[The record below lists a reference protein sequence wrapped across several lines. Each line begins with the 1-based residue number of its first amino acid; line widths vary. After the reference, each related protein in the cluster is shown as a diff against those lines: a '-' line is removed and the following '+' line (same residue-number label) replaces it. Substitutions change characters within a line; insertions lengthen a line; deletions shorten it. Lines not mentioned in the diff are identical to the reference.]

1 MKLVYSLPFGKRKA
15 LEAIE
20 SAPEGYTV
28 TIEEPKRSLEQNRLL
43 WRTLHA
49 ISEHVIW
56 HGRKLSA
63 EDWKNVLTSSLKRQ
77 EVVPGIDGGFVILGA
92 STSKMNKVEMAE
104 LLELCFAFAA
114 QQGVEDVSEQ
124 EVT

>member
-20 SAPEGYTV
+20 SAPGGYIV

-56 HGRKLSA
+56 HGQKLTA
-63 EDWKNVLTSSLKRQ
+63 ENWKDVLTASLKRQ
-77 EVVPGIDGGFVILGA
+77 E
-92 STSKMNKVEMAE
+92 
-104 LLELCFAFAA
+104 
-114 QQGVEDVSEQ
+114 
-124 EVT
+124 

>member
-20 SAPEGYTV
+20 SAPEGYIV
-28 TIEEPKRSLEQNRLL
+28 TIEKPRRSLEQNKLL
-43 WRTLHA
+43 WKTLYA
-49 ISEHVIW
+49 ISEHVVW
-56 HGRKLSA
+56 HGRKLTP
-63 EDWKNVLTSSLKRQ
+63 DNWKDILTASLKRQ

-92 STSKMNKVEMAE
+92 STRKMNKVEMAE